1 MRPATVRA
9 MTSPAAPFSLD
20 TVVRPSVTVDV
31 VVVTFVDDAL
41 RALVIRRGAPPFQGA
56 LAFPG
61 GFVKVGDAKNDF
73 GESVDDA
80 AARELFEETG
90 LPKGAVRLEQ
100 VMAFG
105 RPGRDPRTRVIT
117 IAYSALVRPEV
128 ARFTKAGSDA
138 ATAFW
143 FDVAELR
150 TAQMAFDHHDL
161 LAAVLAKHEDDLF
174 RTSAALALVPATFS
188 VTELRRVY
196 EALRG
201 GPVDAANFHKR
212 FRQLVDDGVVE
223 LAPGKRV
230 GARKPSKVYRQR

>member
-1 MRPATVRA
+1 MPSA
-9 MTSPAAPFSLD
+9 AAPFSLD
-20 TVVRPSVTVDV
+20 TVVRPSVTVDIV
-31 VVVTFVDDAL
+31 VLTFVEDTL
-41 RALVIRRGAPPFQGA
+41 RALVIRRGAQPVAGA

-61 GFVKVGDAKNDF
+61 GFVKVGDATHDK
-73 GESVDDA
+73 GESLDEA

-90 LPKGAVRLEQ
+90 LPKGAARLEQ
-100 VMAFG
+100 VRAFG
-105 RPGRDPRTRVIT
+105 KPGRDPRTRVIT

-128 ARFTKAGSDA
+128 ARFTRAGSDA

-143 FDVAELR
+143 MDVAELKQ
-150 TAQMAFDHHDL
+150 TTMAFDHGEL
-161 LAAVLAKHEDDLF
+161 LSAVLAKHEDDLF
-174 RTSAALALVPATFS
+174 RTTAALALVPATFS
-188 VTELRRVY
+188 VSELRRVY

-230 GARKPSKVYRQR
+230 GARKPARVYRQR